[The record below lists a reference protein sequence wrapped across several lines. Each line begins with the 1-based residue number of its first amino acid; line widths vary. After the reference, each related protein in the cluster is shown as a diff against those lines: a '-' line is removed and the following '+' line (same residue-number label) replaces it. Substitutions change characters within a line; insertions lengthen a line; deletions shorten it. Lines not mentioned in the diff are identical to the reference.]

1 MPSASGEKEA
11 IEGEVLREAREGRPL
26 VKLRDGVDALDTLPP
41 AGGDGLQIRSV
52 ELERAQAVAIEG
64 QLTALPLYGEDDE
77 TCTAVGIR
85 PARDLQALQRHGVE
99 LEGGEEGV
107 QAICRGQ
114 ALGEAGAVLQLLVH
128 RVLGIGV
135 VDKDKA

>member
-1 MPSASGEKEA
+1 MPGASGEEET
-11 IEGEVLREAREGRPL
+11 IEGEVLRETREGRPL
-26 VKLRDGVDALDTLPP
+26 VKLRDGVDALDALPP
-41 AGGDGLQIRSV
+41 ACGDGLQIRSI
-52 ELERAQAVAIEG
+52 ELERAQAVAVKG
-64 QLTALPLYGEDDE
+64 QLTALPLYGADDE
-77 TCTAVGIR
+77 TCPAVGIR

>member
-1 MPSASGEKEA
+1 MPGASGEKEA
-11 IEGEVLREAREGRPL
+11 IEGEILREAREGRPL

-41 AGGDGLQIRSV
+41 ACGYGLQIRSV

-64 QLTALPLYGEDDE
+64 QLTPLPLYGADDE
-77 TCTAVGIR
+77 TRTAIGIR

-99 LEGGEEGV
+99 LEGGEEGM

-114 ALGEAGAVLQLLVH
+114 ALGETGAVLQLLVH

>member
-1 MPSASGEKEA
+1 MPCPTSEKEA
-11 IEGEVLREAREGRPL
+11 VEGEILPKAREGRPL
-26 VKLRDGVDALDTLPP
+26 VKLRDGVDALDALPP
-41 AGGDGLQIRSV
+41 ACGDGLQIRSV

-107 QAICRGQ
+107 QAIYGGQ
-114 ALGEAGAVLQLLVH
+114 ALGETGAVLQLLVH
-128 RVLGIGV
+128 RVLRIGV
-135 VDKDKA
+135 VDEDKA